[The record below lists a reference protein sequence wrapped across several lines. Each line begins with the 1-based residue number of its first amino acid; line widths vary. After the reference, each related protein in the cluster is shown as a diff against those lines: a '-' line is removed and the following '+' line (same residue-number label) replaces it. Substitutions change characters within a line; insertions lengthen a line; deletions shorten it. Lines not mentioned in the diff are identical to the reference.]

1 MSTAVWTLTGG
12 TFTSSPGRNCDGTP
26 ICAPEHGLAV
36 SARLVFTARV
46 RVKLGVTLPPSGRG
60 SSHHILMLEFPAQ
73 CESMRRPGCS
83 F

>member
-26 ICAPEHGLAV
+26 GCVTEHAPAV
-36 SARLVFTARV
+36 SAQLVFTARV
-46 RVKLGVTLPPSGRG
+46 RVKLGVTSPLSGRG
-60 SSHHILMLEFPAQ
+60 SSHHILMLEFSAQ
-73 CESMRRPGCS
+73 CESMRCPGFS